1 MRALIAEDEFLGRKI
16 LLEFIRS
23 LFDVDVVVNGKEA
36 VDAFILAHK
45 EGKPYDIIFM
55 DIMMPEMDGVQAL
68 ERIREYENTNSL
80 TPLTKTL
87 MTTAVGDAKTIIR
100 SFHEGAASGYLV
112 KPLDKESLMNELR
125 KMEFID

>member
-1 MRALIAEDEFLGRKI
+1 MRALIAEDEFMGRKI
-16 LLEFIRS
+16 LLEFIKA
-23 LFDVDVVVNGKEA
+23 LFEVDIVVNGKEA

-45 EGKPYDIIFM
+45 EGKPYDVIFM
-55 DIMMPEMDGVQAL
+55 DIMMPIMDGVDAL
-68 ERIREYENTNSL
+68 EKIRSYEETNALS
-80 TPLTKTL
+80 PKTKTI

-100 SFHEGAASGYLV
+100 SFHDGGASSYLV